1 MARTFTTPAPVRVWE
16 SQLVRYR
23 SIWRSNV
30 LGAFVQPFLY
40 LLGMGLGVGALVDN
54 GSNSD
59 ELLGGLSYFEFLA
72 PALAGDVGDDGVVER
87 GHLARAARLQVGS
100 QLPRR
105 GGDAAHARSDHDRCR
120 DVADD
125 EGVDHRDRRGGGAVP
140 VPGHAHVGSRAGG
153 ACSRCSPASPSP
165 APLTAWT
172 ATREVDNSFPT
183 IQRFVIMPLFLF
195 GGAFYP
201 IEQLPDWLQTV
212 AKLTPI
218 WHGVELCRD
227 SVNGR
232 LEWDTTLVH
241 VGYLSLFALVGWL
254 AASRTFAKRLGN

>member
-23 SIWRSNV
+23 AIWRSNV

-54 GSNSD
+54 GSSSD

-72 PALAGDVGDDGVVER
+72 PGLLATSTMMVSSAEATWPVLLGFKWGRSYHAAAATPITPGQIMSGIAMWQTTKALITATGVAFALLLFPETR
-87 GHLARAARLQVGS
+87 TWGL
-100 QLPRR
+100 LP
-105 GGDAAHARSDHDRCR
+105 
-120 DVADD
+120 
-125 EGVDHRDRRGGGAVP
+125 AV
-140 VPGHAHVGSRAGG
+140 VFAVLTGIAFA
-153 ACSRCSPASPSP
+153 

-172 ATREVDNSFPT
+172 ATREVDNSFST
-183 IQRFVIMPLFLF
+183 IQRFVIVPLFLF

-201 IEQLPDWLQTV
+201 IEQLPDWLQTI

-227 SVNGR
+227 SVNSQ
-232 LEWDTTLVH
+232 LEWGTTLVH
-241 VGYLSLFALVGWL
+241 VCYLSLFALVGWL
-254 AASRTFAKRLGN
+254 IAGRTFAKRLGN

>member
-1 MARTFTTPAPVRVWE
+1 MARTFTTPAPMRVWE
-16 SQLVRYR
+16 SQFVRYR
-23 SIWRSNV
+23 AIWRSNV

-54 GSNSD
+54 GTNSD
-59 ELLGGLSYFEFLA
+59 ELLDGLSYFEFLA
-72 PALAGDVGDDGVVER
+72 PGLLATSTMMVSSAEATWPVLLGFKWGRSYHAAAATPLTPSQIMSGVAMWQTTKAFITATGVAVALCLFPETRTWGLIPAVVFAMLTGV
-87 GHLARAARLQVGS
+87 AFA
-100 QLPRR
+100 
-105 GGDAAHARSDHDRCR
+105 
-120 DVADD
+120 
-125 EGVDHRDRRGGGAVP
+125 
-140 VPGHAHVGSRAGG
+140 
-153 ACSRCSPASPSP
+153 

-172 ATREVDNSFPT
+172 ATREVDNSFST
-183 IQRFVIMPLFLF
+183 IQRFVIVPLFLF

-241 VGYLSLFALVGWL
+241 VCYLSLFALVGWL
-254 AASRTFAKRLGN
+254 IAGRTFAKRLGN